1 MYSKSSIRFVA
12 LLAVLA
18 LAIPVM
24 AKPVSKYFNF
34 PQPATLGTTQLKAG
48 EYHLLIDGN
57 KVTVERGRQVV
68 AQVEGR
74 WEQREAKARENS
86 ILFGANGEVKEL
98 RFAGDARVLVLAT
111 P

>member
-1 MYSKSSIRFVA
+1 MHSKSFIRFVA

-24 AKPVSKYFNF
+24 AKPVSKHFNF
-34 PQPATLGTTQLKAG
+34 PRPATLGTKQLQAG

-57 KVTVERGRQVV
+57 KVTVERRKQV
-68 AQVEGR
+68 AAEVEGH
-74 WEQREAKARENS
+74 WEQREAKTRENT
-86 ILFGANGEVKEL
+86 IVFGANNEVREL
-98 RFAGDARVLVLAT
+98 RFAGESRVLVLAT